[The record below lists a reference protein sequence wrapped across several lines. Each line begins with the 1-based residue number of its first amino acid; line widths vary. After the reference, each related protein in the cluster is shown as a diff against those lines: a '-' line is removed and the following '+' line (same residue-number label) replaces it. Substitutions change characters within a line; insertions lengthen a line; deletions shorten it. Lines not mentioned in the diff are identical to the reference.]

1 MHIHE
6 ESMTKFRWARSFS
19 FIPLF
24 RIETGKRTPI
34 SVSRP
39 VVFLYIVGTIMNG
52 RNDIIRFGIV
62 VMIHCIKD
70 NILSYEIIFG

>member
-6 ESMTKFRWARSFS
+6 ESMTKLRWARSFL
-19 FIPLF
+19 FIPSF

-39 VVFLYIVGTIMNG
+39 VVFLYIVGTVMNG
-52 RNDIIRFGIV
+52 RNIRFGIV
-62 VMIHCIKD
+62 VMIHRIKG
-70 NILSYEIIFG
+70 NILSL